1 MNSRLNPYINFA
13 DTARQAMA
21 FYKEVFGG
29 ELTLNTF
36 EEYGMAEDP
45 ADADKIMHAAL
56 TTDNGTVIMAADTP
70 HSLPAPVPGT
80 TMSLSLSGTDEA
92 ELRGYWDKLSDGGKI
107 TMQLAPQIWGDI
119 FGMCVDK
126 FGIHWMINITAA
138 GVESA

>member
-1 MNSRLNPYINFA
+1 MNSRLNPYISFA
-13 DTARQAMA
+13 DSARQAMT

-29 ELTLNTF
+29 ELVLDTF

-45 ADADKIMHAAL
+45 ADVDKIMHARL

-70 HSLPAPVPGT
+70 RSLPAPAPSA
-80 TMSLSLSGTDEA
+80 TMSLSLNGTDAA
-92 ELRGYWDKLSDGGKI
+92 ELRGYWDKLSAGGKV

-126 FGIHWMINITAA
+126 FGVAWMINITEAVDTPA
-138 GVESA
+138 